1 MVPESV
7 DVAAL
12 VGELSDDQ
20 VAIDAAMNPDVAAG
34 MGSGL
39 KEAIAY
45 AQAQDFGSLGFVAFD
60 ADPGQHAD
68 VRDIAQV
75 LLDDT
80 GLDTV
85 IVRAPGNGAI
95 VSDLYSRAEIEA
107 AQQEFFATADYPAA
121 TKAFVDTITHDT
133 VADQGIVVTLIAT
146 LVLGVVLTLSLV
158 RRLGAPGRLAERA

>member
-7 DVAAL
+7 DVAAF

-34 MGSGL
+34 MESGL

-107 AQQEFFATADYPAA
+107 AQQEFFATAD
-121 TKAFVDTITHDT
+121 
-133 VADQGIVVTLIAT
+133 QGIVVTLIAT